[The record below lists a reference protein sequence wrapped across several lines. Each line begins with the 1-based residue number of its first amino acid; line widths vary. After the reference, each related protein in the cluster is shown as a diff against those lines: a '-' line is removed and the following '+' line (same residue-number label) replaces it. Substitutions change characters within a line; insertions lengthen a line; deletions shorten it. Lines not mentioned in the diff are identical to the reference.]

1 MCGFIITNKKVENLN
16 YVNFF
21 LKKRGPDLTNI
32 KKYNKVIAIHNLL
45 SLTGEFTSQPIEK
58 DNFICLFNGEIYN
71 YKEFGDYSSDAHC
84 ILPSFIK
91 ENENFFRK
99 IDGEYAICIFDK
111 LNNII
116 YLATDLFATKPLFY
130 SLDKENFGISSYKSC
145 LERLKFKNIKKV
157 KNNTFLTINLQNK
170 TLVESQIVKLDF
182 SNQNKKNFRDWDI
195 AFENAIKK
203 RVNSRYKKF
212 IALSSGHDSGA
223 IACAMN
229 KLNIDYGSFTIKKNE
244 DLKIIK
250 KRVLLNLK
258 SVHKYI
264 NLFNFIW
271 IIISTFN
278 LTKAENFTCSLEN
291 QNTKI
296 KKLVSYKSDKAANGL
311 SEICR
316 RAKRD
321 GYKIMISG
329 QGPDEI
335 FSDYGFNGIKFN
347 SNSSFGGLFPKDL
360 ESIFPWPNFFRN
372 TMELYLMKEEMVAG
386 AYGIETRYP
395 FLDFKVIQEFLWLD
409 VELKNKIYKAPLS
422 NYLEVNN
429 YPNHKRKIGFNIYEK
444 INFFDKII
452 HKIFSYK

>member
-1 MCGFIITNKKVENLN
+1 MCGFIITNKKIENLN

-21 LKKRGPDLTNI
+21 LKKRGPDLTII
-32 KKYNKVIAIHNLL
+32 KKYDKVSAVHNLL
-45 SLTGEFTSQPIEK
+45 SLTGEFTGQPIEK
-58 DNFICLFNGEIYN
+58 GNLICLFNGEIYN
-71 YKEFGDYSSDAHC
+71 YKEFGDFSSDAHC

-91 ENENFFRK
+91 EKENFFRK
-99 IDGEYAICIFDK
+99 IDGEFAISIFDK
-111 LNNII
+111 LNNILYI
-116 YLATDLFATKPLFY
+116 ATDLFGTKPLFY
-130 SLDKENFGISSYKSC
+130 SLNNHDFGISSYKSC
-145 LERLKFKNIKKV
+145 LERLKFKDIKKV
-157 KNNTFLTINLQNK
+157 NNNTYLTINLNNN
-170 TLVESQIVKLDF
+170 TIIENQIYELDI
-182 SNQNKKNFRDWDI
+182 SKKNKKDFNDWNI

-203 RVNSRYKKF
+203 RVKSKYKKF

-250 KRVLLNLK
+250 SRILLNVK
-258 SVHKYI
+258 SIHKYI
-264 NLFNFIW
+264 NLYNFLW
-271 IIISTFN
+271 IIISKFN
-278 LTKAENFTCSLEN
+278 LKNAEDFECSVEN
-291 QNTKI
+291 QKSKI
-296 KKLVSYKSDKAANGL
+296 KKFVSYKSDKAANGL

-335 FSDYGFNGIKFN
+335 FSDYGFNGNKFN
-347 SNSSFGGLFPKDL
+347 SNSSFGGFFPKEL
-360 ESIFPWPNFFRN
+360 KSIFPWPNFFKN

-386 AYGIETRYP
+386 SYGIETRYP
-395 FLDFKVIQEFLWLD
+395 FLDIKVIQEFLWLD
-409 VELKNKIYKAPLS
+409 VELKNQIYKAPLS
-422 NYLEVNN
+422 NYLEINN
-429 YPNHKRKIGFNIYEK
+429 YPNHKKKLGFNIYEK